1 MIIGT
6 GIDLADV
13 KRIQRLLAKWGDRFT
28 GRFFSPGEMAYCGQ
42 KASPAIHFAARF
54 AAKEAFL
61 KSLGIGLGMGVALK
75 DVEVV
80 NDDRGKPDL
89 ILYGEARRMIN
100 DRGIRRMHLSLTHT
114 AESAVA
120 MVILEA

>member
-13 KRIQRLLAKWGDRFT
+13 KRMQRLLAKWGDRFT
-28 GRFFSPGEMAYCGQ
+28 GRFFSPGEMAYCRQ

-75 DVEVV
+75 DIEVV

-89 ILYGEARRMIN
+89 VLYGEARRMI
-100 DRGIRRMHLSLTHT
+100 DERGIRRMHLSLTHT

>member
-1 MIIGT
+1 
-6 GIDLADV
+6 V
-13 KRIQRLLAKWGDRFT
+13 
-28 GRFFSPGEMAYCGQ
+28 AYCRQ

-75 DVEVV
+75 DIAVV

-89 ILYGEARRMIN
+89 VLYGEARRMI
-100 DRGIRRMHLSLTHT
+100 DERGIRRMHLSLTHT

-120 MVILEA
+120 MVILEV